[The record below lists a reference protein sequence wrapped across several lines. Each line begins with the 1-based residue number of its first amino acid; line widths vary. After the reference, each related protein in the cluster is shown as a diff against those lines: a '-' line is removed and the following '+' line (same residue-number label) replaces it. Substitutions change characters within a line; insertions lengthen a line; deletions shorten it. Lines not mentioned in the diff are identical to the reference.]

1 MPETSGTKMG
11 SDTKSPSGGS
21 KGTTT
26 GGGSGAGRGP
36 GGSMAASKASSSRGS
51 SEGARQGGGTSGNT
65 SASRGPGGS
74 MAAAKASSN
83 PSGASRNT
91 QTTGPNRGLAGT
103 SSQSGAA
110 TAKAS
115 APQQSRG
122 IVKDQS
128 RVPASAQVSTPRNM
142 VEQARI
148 NNLRDQYAR
157 YGEAYRTI
165 APPPALPGAPGSPR
179 VLNPQR
185 DVAMSSLPGP
195 GTTWPGQGNLPQ
207 GKLTAIQPAQPG
219 IADRIVSAFTG
230 PSTLGQRTPQPTSR
244 FANPA
249 QPASAAQM
257 AAPPPQAGL
266 SSARVPRLP
275 AYQVIGATIQ
285 NILNNGPMPGSPVA
299 KLNDWWNGASD
310 SQPDLSRNLSDAMR
324 RYNQTAGQAVAG
336 DPRFA
341 DRQEWT
347 QYKDSF
353 PVVNGELM
361 GARADPRLS
370 LSQYASGPQVMKDQ
384 ARVPQG
390 TVVPAGGPAPAAP
403 SMAAAGPFS
412 ISPDDPASQR
422 YAGVTRALSQRNRQ
436 PAQAGSQITIPG
448 GDLPVAAGP
457 SVPSWRQSLYAG
469 EDMPYPAGP
478 EGQGQSGTSGPAAP
492 SQQAGQ
498 PQSIGEALNRVQYE
512 KDRASEKL
520 SSLPQRILEAVLGGN
535 ISGNTILGP
544 RDAER
549 GDKGNREMNQLLLD
563 EINRILA
570 TSAPATSAPA
580 STSRPAV
587 AGPNQSQLDLVLNTF
602 L

>member
-11 SDTKSPSGGS
+11 SDTKSPAGGS

-26 GGGSGAGRGP
+26 GSGSGAGRGP
-36 GGSMAASKASSSRGS
+36 GGSMAASKASASRGS
-51 SEGARQGGGTSGNT
+51 TEGARQGGSSGTT

-74 MAAAKASSN
+74 MAASKASSN
-83 PSGASRNT
+83 PSGSSRNT
-91 QTTGPNRGLAGT
+91 QTAGPNRGLAGT
-103 SSQSGAA
+103 SSQSGVA

-122 IVKDQS
+122 ILKDQS

-185 DVAMSSLPGP
+185 DVAMFKAP
-195 GTTWPGQGNLPQ
+195 GTGTNWPGQSATRGQLAGNNQVVGETGAMFKAPGTGTNWPGQGNLPQ
-207 GKLTAIQPAQPG
+207 GKLTAIQPPQPG
-219 IADRIVSAFTG
+219 IADRIISAFTG
-230 PSTLGQRTPQPTSR
+230 GTP
-244 FANPA
+244 A
-249 QPASAAQM
+249 
-257 AAPPPQAGL
+257 
-266 SSARVPRLP
+266 
-275 AYQVIGATIQ
+275 
-285 NILNNGPMPGSPVA
+285 
-299 KLNDWWNGASD
+299 
-310 SQPDLSRNLSDAMR
+310 QPDLSRNLSDAMR

-347 QYKDSF
+347 RYKDSF

-390 TVVPAGGPAPAAP
+390 AIVPAGGPAPTAP
-403 SMAAAGPFS
+403 SMAAAGPFA
-412 ISPDDPASQR
+412 INPGDPASQR
-422 YAGVTRALSQRNRQ
+422 YAAATQALSQWNRQ
-436 PAQAGSQITIPG
+436 PTTSTAS
-448 GDLPVAAGP
+448 LPPNMGQ
-457 SVPSWRQSLYAG
+457 STVPSWRQSLYAG

-478 EGQGQSGTSGPAAP
+478 EGQGQSGTSGPTAP

-498 PQSIGEALNRVQYE
+498 PQSIGEALNRYQYE
-512 KDRASEKL
+512 KDRASEGL
-520 SSLPQRILEAVLGGN
+520 SGLPQRILEAVLGGN
-535 ISGNTILGP
+535 ISGNTVDGP

-570 TSAPATSAPA
+570 TSAPA